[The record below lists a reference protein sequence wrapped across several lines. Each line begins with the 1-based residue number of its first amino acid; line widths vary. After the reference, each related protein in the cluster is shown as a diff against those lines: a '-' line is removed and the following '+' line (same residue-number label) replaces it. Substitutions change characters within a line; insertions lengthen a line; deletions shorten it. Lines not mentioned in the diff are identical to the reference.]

1 MATGQG
7 STGATARVAL
17 RVMLF
22 AALAGF
28 AAVGLGSSS
37 KVFTPGRNDFS
48 TRTHI
53 GKVHVFIDVQ
63 KVNGRRQLQGL
74 KIWVGDKSLEFPT
87 GVDLRVPDPKIKRV
101 TLISTASFSC
111 IGGPCVDDSP
121 AMLFIPFGKTIKR
134 KSDKPDAVTRTT
146 PCSESYLALDI
157 YPEQLGGITQYTC
170 SESGE
175 VRRVLFEPQ

>member
-7 STGATARVAL
+7 RTGVTARVAA

-28 AAVGLGSSS
+28 AVVGLGSSA
-37 KVFTPGRNDFS
+37 KTFTPGRNDFT

-53 GKVHVFIDVQ
+53 GKIHVFIDVK
-63 KVNGRRQLQGL
+63 KVNGQRQLQGV
-74 KIWVGDKSLEFPT
+74 KIWVGDKPLELPT
-87 GVDLRVPDPKIKRV
+87 EVDLRVPDPKIKRV

-111 IGGPCVDDSP
+111 IGDPCVDDSP
-121 AMLFIPFGKTIKR
+121 AMLFIPFGKTIR
-134 KSDKPDAVTRTT
+134 RDSDKPDAVTGTT
-146 PCSESYLALDI
+146 PCNESYLSLHI
-157 YPEQLGGITQYTC
+157 YPEEFGAITQYTC

-175 VRRVLFEPQ
+175 VRRVLFEPK